1 MGEVPAPTGS
11 VFTSH
16 TVSGNFS
23 GADEN
28 EGRGLTNLNGFDN
41 DRPYPDVVGLRLDWK
56 PKAGAGNEVA
66 IPVALEAVI
75 GDIPARMAPLRFRN
89 GAGEAWPH
97 DKFGIHLPVANFG
110 VEYEAFR
117 LLIGHDWSPFGIE
130 TPYLKSTPV
139 RGDGAAAETALL
151 SNSSSFDRLPFCW
164 LDVVKIGGV
173 ADPVEVFAQ
182 LTGGGDVFGFPTDD
196 NWLAGLSV
204 KGKPLPELS
213 VTSHL
218 YFGERE
224 GFANGY
230 FEALVTYNPN
240 FEWSLNLDGYMGWL
254 SVDDLPGTRRMD
266 QWGSVLLYAT
276 YLKQVAPWAA
286 VLTTGRLEYLH
297 TETNEELF
305 GMTLAAKVE
314 FFEIVNFGLEFR
326 TDRLG
331 DGNWQGTVAGQLGAR
346 YAF

>member
-1 MGEVPAPTGS
+1 MGDVPPPSGS
-11 VFTSH
+11 VFTGH

-28 EGRGLTNLNGFDN
+28 EGRGLTNLNGLNN
-41 DRPYPDVVGLRLDWK
+41 DRPYPDVSGLRLDWK
-56 PKAGAGNEVA
+56 PVVGDGSESVA

-75 GDIPARMAPLRFRN
+75 GDIPARMAPRLFRD
-89 GAGEAWPH
+89 GAGEAWPY
-97 DKFGIHLPVANFG
+97 DKFGLHLPVANFG

-130 TPYLKSTPV
+130 TPYLKSAPA

-151 SNSSSFDRLPFCW
+151 SHSSSFDRLPFCW
-164 LDVVKIGGV
+164 LDVLKIGGV
-173 ADPVEVFAQ
+173 ADSVEVFAQ
-182 LTGGGDVFGFPTDD
+182 LTGGGDVFDFPTDD

-218 YFGERE
+218 YSGEKA
-224 GFANGY
+224 GFAHGY

-240 FEWSLNLDGYMGWL
+240 PEWSLNLDSYMGWQ
-254 SVDDLPGTRRMD
+254 SVDDLPGTRRVD
-266 QWGSVLLYAT
+266 QWGSVLFYAT
-276 YLKQVAPWAA
+276 YLKELAPSVK
-286 VLTTGRLEYLH
+286 VLTTARLEYLH
-297 TETNEELF
+297 TETDEELV
-305 GMTLAAKVE
+305 GMTLATKFE
-314 FFEIVNFGLEFR
+314 FLEILNLGLEIR
-326 TDRLG
+326 R
-331 DGNWQGTVAGQLGAR
+331 AR